1 MLYVKECKMI
11 YRYVL
16 ERFWC
21 VDLFPA
27 FEIPLKGNVGVWV
40 PHPESCVSSD
50 MMGDTEF
57 ERLLSLE
64 REDPDLW
71 TRVKKNRD
79 AEVWKRNG
87 EVYTPIHKVKTFT
100 WAAAVKFSP
109 C

>member
-1 MLYVKECKMI
+1 M
-11 YRYVL
+11 
-16 ERFWC
+16 
-21 VDLFPA
+21 
-27 FEIPLKGNVGVWV
+27 WV

-87 EVYTPIHKVKTFT
+87 EVYTPIHKVRLSLERLLSNFHPVNYSCSLLFCSTNSYRFLV
-100 WAAAVKFSP
+100 ALSFMLLLLSNVFL
-109 C
+109 